1 MINFANPHYLWLF
14 LLYIPLIIWY
24 VRKQRTAEPTLK
36 VSTLLPFDKIGTS
49 WKVYLKH
56 AMFVVRLL
64 AIGCLIIILCRPQTY
79 DRWST
84 SETEGTDIVIA
95 LDVSTSML
103 ARDFKPDR
111 FEAAKDVASQFI
123 SGRESDNIGMVIFA
137 GESFTLVPMTTDKA
151 VLLNYIQDIE
161 MGMLEDGTA
170 IGDGIATSI
179 NRIKNGKAK
188 SKSIILLTDGSNNTG
203 VVAPL
208 TAAEIAKELGIK
220 IYTIGVGSNGKALY
234 PVGINYY
241 GKMEYQELPVVID
254 EATLRSIADMTGGK
268 YYRATSKNVLK
279 EIFKEIDQLEKTQL
293 DVKNYSHTE
302 DDYMKWAVLLLML
315 VGIEV
320 LARYTVL
327 RHIP

>member
-1 MINFANPHYLWLF
+1 MMSFANPQYLWLF
-14 LLYIPLIIWY
+14 LVYIPIILWY
-24 VRKQRTAEPTLK
+24 IKKQRVAEPTLK
-36 VSTLLPFDKIGTS
+36 VSTLLPFEKVGTS
-49 WKVYLKH
+49 WKAYLRH
-56 AMFVVRLL
+56 VLFVMRLM

-137 GESFTLVPMTTDKA
+137 GESFTLVPMTTDKT
-151 VLLNYIQDIE
+151 VLLNYIQDIS

-208 TAAEIAKELGIK
+208 TAAEIAQNLGIK
-220 IYTIGVGSNGKALY
+220 IYTIGVGSNGEALY
-234 PVGINYY
+234 PVGMNYY
-241 GKMEYQELPVVID
+241 GKMEYQKLPVVID
-254 EATLRSIADMTGGK
+254 EGTLRSVASMTGGK

-279 EIFKEIDQLEKTQL
+279 EIFKDIDQLEKTQL

-302 DDYMKWAVLLLML
+302 DDYMKWAVLLFML
-315 VGIEV
+315 VGLEV
-320 LARYTVL
+320 LLRYTVL

>member
-1 MINFANPHYLWLF
+1 MIKFANPHFLWLF
-14 LLYIPLIIWY
+14 LLYIPIILWY
-24 VRKQRTAEPTLK
+24 VKKLRVAEATLK
-36 VSTLLPFDKIGTS
+36 VSTLLPFDKLGTS
-49 WKVYLKH
+49 WKAYLRYILF
-56 AMFVVRLL
+56 AVRLL
-64 AIGCLIIILCRPQTY
+64 ALGCLIIILCRPQTY

-84 SETEGTDIVIA
+84 SETEGTDIMIA

-137 GESFTLVPMTTDKA
+137 GESFTLVPMTTDKT
-151 VLLNYIQDIE
+151 VLLNYIQDVNIN
-161 MGMLEDGTA
+161 MLVDGTA
-170 IGDGIATSI
+170 IGDGIATAI

-208 TAAEIAKELGIK
+208 TAAEIAKNLGIK
-220 IYTIGVGSNGKALY
+220 IYTIGVGKNGEAEY
-234 PVGINYY
+234 PVGINFY
-241 GKMEYQELPVVID
+241 GKMEYQLMPVVID
-254 EATLRSIADMTGGK
+254 EATLRSIAQMTGGK

-279 EIFKEIDQLEKTQL
+279 EVFQDIDQLEKTQL
-293 DVKNYSHTE
+293 DVRNFTHTE
-302 DDYMKWAVLLLML
+302 DDYMKWAILLLIFIIMDF
-315 VGIEV
+315 V
-320 LARYTVL
+320 ARYTIL

>member
-1 MINFANPHYLWLF
+1 MMNFANPHFLWLF
-14 LLYIPLIIWY
+14 LLYIPIILWY
-24 VRKQRTAEPTLK
+24 IRKHKTAEPSMK
-36 VSTLLPFDKIGTS
+36 VSTLLPFDKLGSS
-49 WKVYLKH
+49 WKAYLRH
-56 AMFVVRLL
+56 IMFGIRLL
-64 AIGCLIIILCRPQTY
+64 AVACIIIILCRPQTY

-84 SETEGTDIVIA
+84 SETEGTDIVVA

-137 GESFTLVPMTTDKA
+137 GESFTLVPMTTDKT
-151 VLLNYIQDIE
+151 VLLNYIQDIN

-203 VVAPL
+203 VVAPI
-208 TAAEIAKELGIK
+208 TAAEIAKEMGIK
-220 IYTIGVGSNGKALY
+220 IYTIGIGSNGEALY

-241 GKMEYQELPVVID
+241 GKMEYQKMPVVID
-254 EATLRSIADMTGGK
+254 EGTLRTVASMTGGK

-279 EIFKEIDQLEKTQL
+279 DIFKDIDQLEKTQL

-302 DDYMKWAVLLLML
+302 DDYMKWAVLLLVF
-315 VGIEV
+315 VGIELIV
-320 LARYTVL
+320 RYTLL

>member
-1 MINFANPHYLWLF
+1 MMSFANPQYLWLF
-14 LLYIPLIIWY
+14 LVYIPIILWY
-24 VRKQRTAEPTLK
+24 IKKQRVAEPTLK
-36 VSTLLPFDKIGTS
+36 VSTLLPFEKVGTS
-49 WKVYLKH
+49 WKAYLRH
-56 AMFVVRLL
+56 VLFVMRLM

-95 LDVSTSML
+95 LDVSTSLL

-137 GESFTLVPMTTDKA
+137 GESFTLVPMTTDKT
-151 VLLNYIQDIE
+151 VLLNYIQDIS

-208 TAAEIAKELGIK
+208 TAAEIAKNLGIK
-220 IYTIGVGSNGKALY
+220 IYTIGVGSNGEALY
-234 PVGINYY
+234 PVGMNYY
-241 GKMEYQELPVVID
+241 GKMEYQKLPVVID
-254 EATLRSIADMTGGK
+254 EGTLRSVASMTGGK

-279 EIFKEIDQLEKTQL
+279 EIFKDIDQLEKTQL

-302 DDYMKWAVLLLML
+302 DDYMKWAVLLFML
-315 VGIEV
+315 VGLEV
-320 LARYTVL
+320 LLRYTVL